1 MNSKIKSASIV
12 LTGGVLLGWGSSAAL
27 AANVVGVGM
36 YGINGDARMS
46 GDDASD
52 AISYDENG
60 YVMISYG
67 STDGLTLENDNR
79 TGEMITVN
87 IDSQG
92 SGYLASEAGVANPIL
107 VDNTG
112 NTGVNAEWYY
122 DVDGTIG
129 AYLEDYVDVNE
140 NAAGN
145 IMTGTGY
152 VSNSGALIG
161 DLWHAGIAFKDDAG
175 TAGPVCTGD
184 TPWDGDQA
192 VFGAGSSPGFE
203 VEGDAANPCNA
214 WAGATAD
221 AKGEICEIDLLAGGV
236 GYGVAGGIMDVY
248 VNGVLSTDYIGA
260 YTTVA
265 GTGEI
270 NGLSLT
276 KNDAP
281 AADYPTNWD
290 QVTFMPQVSTGTG
303 FDAECYL
310 WGEFAGWTN
319 FRPGVGCTEVNLASH
334 ELEANLMN
342 NCTNCTIVAIIGG
355 GEGCSITAG
364 PIPVGAIESTT
375 IVDSGF
381 NYDHAPAVGPLATI
395 TAGTGATF
403 TSVIGAANYY
413 VTYEDGMPL
422 EFDYDDGV
430 SLYCGADYN
439 NDDHADIVA
448 HGTVD
453 GYGETICLL
462 LGENGV
468 VNEIVE
474 YGESGTDW
482 HIAGQLDRGGADY
495 ADGHCLLWRNNA
507 TGGNAVWVC
516 NGDGVVEKSLIEAAA
531 AEEWFCYCTND
542 SLGGGSRAYWYSHYG
557 DNAMWYM
564 DIDTDH
570 NDWVTEMDY
579 LRNDVGARVNTGT
592 GAGWEMEAVGC
603 LSGDPGDDNLS
614 RDIVWSNAG
623 TGAVCIWLMDQDA
636 SGYINSRNYCTV
648 GGNVYNGA
656 SGYGVAEGYRCV
668 GVGQYEV
675 STRYGTAADGG
686 GGFDTLTRDQMW
698 GTLWWNHNGSSYAWK
713 MDRTVNLEL
722 WGPAGNTGGTGLP
735 EYPETVSAYERY

>member
-27 AANVVGVGM
+27 AANIVGVGM
-36 YGINGDARMS
+36 YGSNGDSRMS
-46 GDDASD
+46 NDDASD

-67 STDGLTLENDNR
+67 DKDGITLENDNSN
-79 TGEMITVN
+79 GELVAVN
-87 IDSQG
+87 VDSQG
-92 SGYLASEAGVANPIL
+92 SGYKASEEATQT

-112 NTGVNAEWYY
+112 NTGVNATWDYE
-122 DVDGTIG
+122 VDGTIG
-129 AYLEDYVDVNE
+129 AYLPDYIDLDD

-145 IMTGTGY
+145 GMYGTGY
-152 VSNSGALIG
+152 ISDVGANKTNTWVSGLN
-161 DLWHAGIAFKDDAG
+161 FRNDAG
-175 TAGPVCTGD
+175 DAGPVCAGTVPSAGTYD
-184 TPWDGDQA
+184 TW
-192 VFGAGSSPGFE
+192 VGATFSPGYD
-203 VEGDAANPCNA
+203 VIDTCIA

-221 AKGEICEIDLLAGGV
+221 QKGEICEIFLDDGGV
-236 GYGVAGGIMDVY
+236 GYGAAGGILDVY

-260 YTTVA
+260 YTTDA
-265 GTGEI
+265 ATGEI
-270 NGLSLT
+270 LTATLT

-281 AADYPTNWD
+281 VAGYPTNWD
-290 QVTFMPQVSTGTG
+290 QVTVMPKVSTGTG
-303 FDAECYL
+303 LDYTIYL
-310 WGEFAGWTN
+310 WGEYDFIINAN
-319 FRPGVGCTEVNLASH
+319 FTDGDDCTQVSLTSH
-334 ELEANLMN
+334 ALEDVTKN
-342 NCTNCTIVAIIGG
+342 NCSDCDIIAIIDG

-364 PIPVGAIESTT
+364 PIPVGAVKNAS
-375 IVDSGF
+375 VNNPGF
-381 NYDHAPAVGPLATI
+381 NYDYAPAVGIDAAGI
-395 TAGTGATF
+395 TAGSGATF
-403 TSVIGAANYY
+403 TSVIGASSYY
-413 VTYEDGMPL
+413 LTYEDGMPL
-422 EFDYDDGV
+422 EFDYDDEV

-462 LGENGV
+462 LGNNGV
-468 VNEIVE
+468 VNEVVL

-482 HIAGQLDRGGADY
+482 HIAGQLDRGGAEY
-495 ADGHCLLWRNNA
+495 NDGHCLLWRNNA

-557 DNAMWYM
+557 DNAMWM
-564 DIDTDH
+564 LDIDTDH

-579 LRNDVGARVNTGT
+579 LRNDVGERVNTGT

-623 TGAVCIWLMDQDA
+623 TGAVCIWLMDQA
-636 SGYINSRNYCTV
+636 APGYINSRNYCTV

-656 SGYGVAEGYRCV
+656 SGYGVAEGYRCI

-675 STRYGTAADGG
+675 DTNYGTTTAGG
-686 GGFDTLTRDQMW
+686 TLDREQMW

-713 MDRTVNLEL
+713 MDRTVDLEL
-722 WGPAGNTGGTGLP
+722 YGPAGNTGGNGLP
-735 EYPETVSAYERY
+735 VYPETVSAYARY